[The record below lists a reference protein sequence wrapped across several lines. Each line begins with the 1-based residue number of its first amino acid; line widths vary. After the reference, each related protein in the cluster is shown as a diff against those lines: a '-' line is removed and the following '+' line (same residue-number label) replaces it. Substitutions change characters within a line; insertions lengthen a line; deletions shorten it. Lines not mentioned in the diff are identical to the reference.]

1 MDRKSFLKSTA
12 LCAMAVSTSG
22 FIRFNGTNYEG
33 DCETTSDILGPF
45 YRPNSP
51 VRSNLVVKN
60 MPGELIQL
68 TGMVRH
74 NDCKT
79 PYKKARI
86 EVWHCDSKGVYDNS
100 SDEFRYRGTTYSD
113 ENGQYSIKTIL
124 PPPYDAGGFT
134 RPAHFHLMVTAEG
147 YQSLVTQLYF
157 SGDSHI
163 VKDTWASS
171 PKAKKRILEVR
182 SVNDGTKKVSFDIN
196 MAKKL
201 SVEPESIG
209 RLTGLYTD
217 EKNKSK
223 TLEFFK
229 QSNSLWLKNNVFG
242 IDLEYID
249 NNKFQPKGTVE
260 QGLTYAFEILPTGG
274 VKLTYP
280 TRNNGK
286 IDYAVAMKN

>member
-1 MDRKSFLKSTA
+1 MDRKSFLKNTA

-60 MPGELIQL
+60 MPGELIEL

-113 ENGQYSIKTIL
+113 DKGQYSIKTIL

-134 RPAHFHLMVTAEG
+134 RPAHFHLMITAEG

-171 PKAKKRILEVR
+171 PKARKRILEVR
-182 SVNDGTKKVSFDIN
+182 NVNDGTKRVSFDIN

-209 RLTGLYTD
+209 RLTGVYTD
-217 EKNKSK
+217 EKNQSK
-223 TLEFFK
+223 KLEFFK
-229 QSNSLWLKNNVFG
+229 NSNSLWLKNEIFG
-242 IDLEYID
+242 VDLEYID
-249 NNKFQPKGTVE
+249 NNKFQPRSTPE
-260 QGLTYAFEILPTGG
+260 QGLTYVFEILASGG

-280 TRNNGK
+280 YRNEGR